1 MSLTL
6 WWVRVNTK
14 GKVSPAK
21 SAAPA
26 SAAVHQGVRWKSFLQ
41 EKSDLT
47 LLMGR
52 IQMKAQAKMA
62 SSEQKVKGEGRQ
74 ARLLFIY

>member
-6 WWVRVNTK
+6 WWVSVNTK

-26 SAAVHQGVRWKSFLQ
+26 SAAAHPGVRWKSFLQ
-41 EKSDLT
+41 ETSSLT
-47 LLMGR
+47 LLMGCFQ
-52 IQMKAQAKMA
+52 IKAQATMT
-62 SSEQKVKGEGRQ
+62 SSLQKLKGEGR
-74 ARLLFIY
+74 AV